1 MGNVE
6 NDSLAGEVTDQ
17 TAPKRWRRGMA
28 ASVAALA
35 ALGLAGAAAGSA
47 AAAPAT
53 ACLWAGTDYAQG
65 TEVTAGG
72 RIFTCAAD
80 RGAPVWVRGA
90 VTGAPSTVAN
100 PGARTRPAGTFS
112 RGAQQP
118 GTEYNDY
125 CVGSQLIDGSE
136 AVYQVVADAAGALR
150 WQAAGPITQWV
161 FAPGTGPVPT
171 TRSASLCPA
180 EPVLWPP
187 N

>member
-1 MGNVE
+1 M
-6 NDSLAGEVTDQ
+6 
-17 TAPKRWRRGMA
+17 
-28 ASVAALA
+28 
-35 ALGLAGAAAGSA
+35 
-47 AAAPAT
+47 
-53 ACLWAGTDYAQG
+53 
-65 TEVTAGG
+65 EVTAGG
-72 RIFTCAAD
+72 RVFTCAAD